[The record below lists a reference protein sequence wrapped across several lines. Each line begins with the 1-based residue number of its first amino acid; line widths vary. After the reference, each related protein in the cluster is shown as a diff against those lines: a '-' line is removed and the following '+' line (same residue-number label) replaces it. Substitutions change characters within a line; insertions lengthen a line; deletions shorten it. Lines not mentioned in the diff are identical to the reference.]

1 MRGIAASNNKQHATT
16 TSMLA
21 RLLAAAMI
29 LASSSTA
36 SASSSASTAHLF
48 PLPSEPITVET
59 ILMPFDD
66 NNVAHTMSWDVLD
79 AMNALREELHDAGF
93 TMEGIA
99 GVMHSIISPSTDT
112 EGWKRE
118 ALHTPLYLYNL
129 EDLISKL
136 ESIDHAVYKERVVKL
151 SSRLGLLV
159 RLFYMGQWVLK
170 RDLEALA
177 VTVPLLSDDAMRT
190 LNSLGLFFFAESPVG
205 TIVRSEIM
213 FNALAPAGSI
223 LAPLILATDHYML
236 PSYEISYDPVMYLGI
251 DSYALVGAAPRPQK
265 GTTILDTCTGSG
277 VQGIAASAFCAVSG
291 GECSLLL
298 NDLNPR
304 AVRFARFNLAM
315 NFHALPGLL
324 RPKRPAKRQSINE
337 LSIWLRE
344 SVWLSDITTLAS
356 AVEAGKEGPLAL
368 RFHAGFDLM
377 LANPPYLPDPRGGC
391 ELYGGGGD
399 IGDDILL
406 EVVKAAA
413 GRRNASHGLLK
424 RASGTNL
431 AIVGNVANINSLSAR
446 LQTAWSCDDDDDD
459 DRSQQRIDAQVVHA
473 HGTIFPTREY
483 AKMRMRSTFEWGI
496 EESLEKTA
504 SAYHEV
510 GIVDVSPHSLLFFQN
525 RYHTQGTRD
534 TGSEKI
540 TLPCWNYKSLDLG
553 GALWERVSGMHGG
566 LNHAKARAAI
576 YQLL

>member
-1 MRGIAASNNKQHATT
+1 
-16 TSMLA
+16 
-21 RLLAAAMI
+21 
-29 LASSSTA
+29 
-36 SASSSASTAHLF
+36 
-48 PLPSEPITVET
+48 
-59 ILMPFDD
+59 MPFDD
-66 NNVAHTMSWDVLD
+66 NNVAHTMSWDALD
-79 AMNALREELHDAGF
+79 AMNALREELHDAGY
-93 TMEGIA
+93 TMEGISS
-99 GVMHSIISPSTDT
+99 VMHSIISPSTDM
-112 EGWKRE
+112 EEWKRE

-129 EDLISKL
+129 EGLISKL
-136 ESIDHAVYKERVVKL
+136 ESIDHAVYKERIVKL

-170 RDLEALA
+170 RDLEALTGGDSA
-177 VTVPLLSDDAMRT
+177 LLSDDAMRT

-236 PSYEISYDPVMYLGI
+236 PSYEISYDPVMYLGM

-304 AVRFARFNLAM
+304 AVRFARFNLGM

-324 RPKRPAKRQSINE
+324 RPKRPAKGQSMNV
-337 LSIWLRE
+337 LGQWLRE

-356 AVEAGKEGPLAL
+356 AVEAGKDGPLAL

-406 EVVKAAA
+406 QVVKAAA

-431 AIVGNVANINSLSAR
+431 AIVANVANINSFSAR
-446 LQTAWSCDDDDDD
+446 LQTAWSCDDDD
-459 DRSQQRIDAQVVHA
+459 RSQQRIDAQIVHA

-510 GIVDVSPHSLLFFQN
+510 GIVNVSPHSLLFFQN
-525 RYHTQGTRD
+525 RYHAAL
-534 TGSEKI
+534 SAAAPELA
-540 TLPCWNYKSLDLG
+540 LPCWNYKSLDLG

-576 YQLL
+576 YQLLHVHV